1 VSLIAVRPAARR
13 CARLLATAIAWAAL
27 AAAPALASNGL
38 AGFVE
43 HLGSLQTRVQ
53 QGVSDPRVASE
64 VINELDADE
73 GTFAHFTTVPGASRA
88 DLLEAYNLLEQMLGR
103 MYETYHRKH
112 DQCITDIGNGNV
124 NCDYSMLEQLELRA
138 LYPLSWLR
146 FHGSILFDASEV
158 RRRMLKQAA
167 AGFTQSALV
176 IVSPELIRENL
187 LGRAYCERDL
197 GQFDRSYYARAIT
210 DFKEVMRA
218 GPGTAQY
225 RAAEQGLS
233 TTYAAMGEV
242 GKAAAISST
251 LAQTTAGAETQGAL
265 MFRLQELFKAEAA
278 ATDPAH
284 RAQLHREA
292 VELLRGTYGN
302 RKEWSMAL
310 AAVVRDV
317 ANPVAEF
324 GSSKDPFDLYLL
336 AEVLAATHHQMDAA
350 RYYLAAAR
358 GGEYPQGYK
367 YAIDIYYNAGRLD
380 LVDAPLEE
388 LAKDRRNPNSDWA
401 AYMRFKIARTRWE
414 RAGMNNAQLNEQW
427 VARARDYVEH
437 YPHGKYAAEP
447 RFRLAELLQRQ
458 GKYAEAAAQYDQ
470 VRGIDPFYDFAATF
484 KAAECRYLELGA
496 AAGKPAGK
504 PGAIPP
510 AEKNTLTAAT
520 IAGLRSTVMNGAVI
534 EERSPTQR
542 QFVRNARGNAT
553 FMLATLLEAEP
564 RKNYPEVAELLDG
577 FETSYP
583 QMSEKFDDVA
593 QWRLDALERIGQ
605 YAQAEAVI
613 NRLLAPDRLP
623 APSTDYIKT
632 LGLEMW
638 KRTKARTDQGDKAGA
653 LADARLTALLYQY
666 FEQRVVAGKMN
677 AKSLTGTLSIL
688 GQAYVMMNDSA
699 RAKVIFEQV
708 VKAAPSSPDA
718 NAGLARLA
726 QSGKDYRQASDLWT
740 RVEAEAAESD
750 DLWYEARYNLALIY
764 AADGNVKAACGKLAE
779 TRSEHPSLGSP
790 QMKAQWD
797 GLQRKLCLHQG
808 IIGDFGAAS
817 KQAAAN

>member
-1 VSLIAVRPAARR
+1 VSLVAVSPGVRR
-13 CARLLATAIAWAAL
+13 YARLLATSIAAIVVT
-27 AAAPALASNGL
+27 AAPAFPSNGL

-43 HLGSLQTRVQ
+43 HLSDLQSGVQ
-53 QGVSDPRVASE
+53 QGVNDPRVASE
-64 VINELDADE
+64 VISELDADE
-73 GTFAHFTTVPGASRA
+73 GTFAHFTTVSGESRA
-88 DLLEAYNLLEQMLGR
+88 DLLEAYSLLERMLR
-103 MYETYHRKH
+103 QMYETYHKKH
-112 DQCITDIGNGNV
+112 DDCITDIGNGNV
-124 NCDYSMLEQLELRA
+124 NCDYGMLEQLELRA

-146 FHGSILFDASEV
+146 FHGSILFDVPSV
-158 RRRMLKQAA
+158 RERMLKQAA

-197 GQFDRSYYARAIT
+197 GQFNRSHYAKAIA
-210 DFKEVMRA
+210 DFREVMKA

-242 GKAAAISST
+242 GKAASLSAN
-251 LAQTTAGAETQGAL
+251 LALTTSGNEMQGAQ
-265 MFRLQELFKAEAA
+265 MFRLGELFKAEAA
-278 ATDPAH
+278 ATDPAR

-292 VELLRGTYGN
+292 VELLRDSFGN
-302 RKEWSMAL
+302 HKEWSMSL

-324 GSSKDPFDLYLL
+324 GGSKDPFELYLL
-336 AEVLAATHHQMDAA
+336 AEVLASTHHQMEAA
-350 RYYLAAAR
+350 KYYLAAAR
-358 GGEYPQGYK
+358 SGQYPQGYK
-367 YAIDIYYNAGRLD
+367 YAIDIYYGAGRLD

-388 LAKDRRNPNSDWA
+388 LAQDRPSPMSDWA

-414 RAGMNNAQLNEQW
+414 HSGMTDAKLNDLW
-427 VARARDYVEH
+427 IARAHDYLEH
-437 YPHGKYAAEP
+437 FPHGKYAAEP

-470 VRGIDPFYDFAATF
+470 VRGVDPFYDFAATF

-496 AAGKPAGK
+496 AAGKAPGK
-504 PGAIPP
+504 PGAM
-510 AEKNTLTAAT
+510 AAADKSQLTAAA
-520 IAGLRSTVMNGAVI
+520 IAGLRTTVVNGGVI
-534 EERSPTQR
+534 EKRTPSQR
-542 QFVRNARGNAT
+542 QFVHKARGDAT
-553 FMLATLLEAEP
+553 IMLATLLEAQP
-564 RKNYPEVAELLDG
+564 QKNYAEIAELLDG
-577 FETSYP
+577 FELSYP
-583 QMSEKFDDVA
+583 QMSANLDDVTR
-593 QWRLDALERIGQ
+593 WRLMALERTGQ
-605 YAQAEAVI
+605 YAQAQAEI
-613 NRLLAPDRLP
+613 TRLLARRPV
-623 APSTDYIKT
+623 PSDDYVKA
-632 LGLEMW
+632 LGLDLW
-638 KRTKARTDQGDKAGA
+638 KQSKARAEQGDKPGS

-666 FEQRVVAGKMN
+666 FEQQVAAGKMN
-677 AKSLTGTLSIL
+677 AKTLTGTLSIL

-726 QSGKDYRQASDLWT
+726 QAGKDYREASDLWT

-764 AADGNVKAACGKLAE
+764 AVDGNVKAACGKLAE

-790 QMKAQWD
+790 QMKDRWD

-808 IIGDFGAAS
+808 VVGDFTGAV
-817 KQAAAN
+817 KQAAAQ